1 MVDLV
6 AHGYYHYY
14 INVMG
19 FKFGFKK
26 KKKEKSMLRKVLA
39 VYQLCPGV

>member
-26 KKKEKSMLRKVLA
+26 KKSMLRKVLA